1 MLLDLIWNQLT
12 NGTRGHMN
20 SSEREF
26 CLVLYY
32 ILDWLENDELLN
44 LMEAFPAMTGVI
56 YWSYGAKY
64 RWKNAIQQRRDDS
77 QALFWHQLRGAVRE
91 QRETHEEAIRLRQ
104 EAKGLKAWNNVPQ
117 WRHTQREAKRRLLAA
132 EVFELEQQL
141 ECVQQLQR
149 PDASTLRWN
158 RRFAVQIQL
167 DIQNAIRDAKA
178 EDDEVALEI
187 PSKHQT
193 EPERLPARP
202 QLKSFVDDDL
212 SISAEVVEENLQEV
226 GFQPI
231 ERMILRDY
239 HLALRVLCRLG
250 LFYPKGYTHYESTY
264 LADAI
269 TCRSKGCTKFIM
281 SHYGSNELLA
291 HSSLPSIW
299 PGPFEIGSYID
310 LLIETEFN
318 CGLGLALEF
327 LLEFLPQ
334 GSVGV
339 NTLRFPSTRS
349 HICQFAT
356 GHVASLLAKLGV
368 DLTDTTDWPPRDTP
382 WHMAVGNPNRSFYD
396 FLHQRIPHTINQP
409 DRNGD
414 LPITIAQGMD
424 EMERAQWLIDRGA
437 AVYPAVRRML
447 SQLCSPEDEWFLFY
461 FQAAG
466 ARLPTEP
473 WIHDVIEVLNEEI
486 ARQGTE
492 ERGSLNEQAAELIMK
507 LKNGNGVSSA
517 SLRTLNDRNETPLQ
531 AATRYGLNEI
541 IHLLQP
547 PKPVRR
553 EHSSRYNL
561 RKRGQRYNLRKRDS
575 SK

>member
-1 MLLDLIWNQLT
+1 
-12 NGTRGHMN
+12 MN

-32 ILDWLENDELLN
+32 ILGWLENDELLN
-44 LMEAFPAMTGVI
+44 LMEACPAMVGVI

-77 QALFWHQLRGAVRE
+77 QALFWHQLREAVRE
-91 QRETHEEAIRLRQ
+91 QRQTHEEAIRLRQ
-104 EAKGLKAWNNVPQ
+104 EAKGFEAWNKVPE
-117 WRHTQREAKRRLLAA
+117 WRNTQREAKRRLLAA

-149 PDASTLRWN
+149 PNASTLRWN

-193 EPERLPARP
+193 DPERLPARP

-212 SISAEVVEENLQEV
+212 SIPGAVVEENLREV

-239 HLALRVLCRLG
+239 HQPLRVLYRLG
-250 LFYPKGYTHYESTY
+250 LFDPKGYTHDESTY
-264 LADAI
+264 LANAI
-269 TCRSKGCTKFIM
+269 ACTSKGCTRFIM
-281 SHYGSNELLA
+281 SHYDSGKLLT

-299 PGPFEIGSYID
+299 PGPFEIDNHID

-318 CGLGLALEF
+318 YGLGLALKI
-327 LLEFLPQ
+327 LLQRSLDL
-334 GSVGV
+334 
-339 NTLRFPSTRS
+339 NTSLWPHTRS
-349 HICQFAT
+349 HICEFAT
-356 GHVASLLAKLGV
+356 GHVASLLERVGV
-368 DLTDTTDWPPRDTP
+368 DLTDTTDWSPRDTP
-382 WHMAVGNPNRSFYD
+382 WHVAARNPNKSFYD
-396 FLHQRIPHTINQP
+396 FLYQRIPHTINQP

-414 LPITIAQGMD
+414 LPITIAQRLD
-424 EMERAQWLIDRGA
+424 EKERAQWLIDRGA
-437 AVYPAVRRML
+437 AVYPAVRKML
-447 SQLCSPEDEWFLFY
+447 SNLCSPEDEWFLFY

-466 ARLPTEP
+466 TSLPTEP
-473 WIHDVIEVLNEEI
+473 WINDVIDGLNEEI
-486 ARQGTE
+486 ARQGAE
-492 ERGSLNEQAAELIMK
+492 ERGSLNERAAELIMK

-561 RKRGQRYNLRKRDS
+561 RKRAQRYDLRKRVKRDS